1 MAKEALSKIAEAESA
16 GKLLKQQAAEEAK
29 KILADAKVDG
39 EILLQNELVRA
50 KEDEKKLMDDTRQ
63 KVKEIINKAN
73 IEAQASGEN
82 LKKLID
88 KNKDAVAEGV
98 IKLLV

>member
-29 KILADAKVDG
+29 KILADAKADG

-88 KNKDAVAEGV
+88 NNKDTVAEGV